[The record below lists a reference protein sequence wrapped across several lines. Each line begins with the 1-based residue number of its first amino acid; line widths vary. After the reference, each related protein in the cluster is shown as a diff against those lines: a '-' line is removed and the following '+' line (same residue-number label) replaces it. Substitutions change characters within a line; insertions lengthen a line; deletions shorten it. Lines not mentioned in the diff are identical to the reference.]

1 MNQIVKNFNNLIKKT
16 IFKVQNKTNDNFKI
30 SSFNKYLIT
39 FVCSLFLYLFYLLI
53 PTLYDKTWVQTNIE
67 SKIINEF
74 KISLNNTSNI
84 SYRILPAP
92 HFLIQDS
99 KISTNNT
106 AKLRPVAEIKNFKV
120 FLKQGNF
127 FDKEK
132 IDIKKVIISN
142 ANFSLSKQEFKLF
155 KETSNNKLS
164 NKKIKINKSNI
175 FLKNN
180 LNEIITI
187 IKINKAILFFDE
199 KQKINIINLK
209 SEIFNEP
216 FTFNFKSKNNSNLD
230 KMININAKSLKL
242 SIFDESNNKKK
253 IISGK
258 NIITFLNSTMT
269 TNYNIN
275 SGQLLFESDNT
286 KIRNPKIYYNG
297 KLSINPFDL
306 NVDINL
312 SNYKISKLLNVNSI
326 LTELIKT
333 DLLFN
338 NNISLNSTITA
349 ATNAKGEFFQNTKIH
364 IIIIDGKIN
373 FDKTKFIN
381 DKIGSLELNN
391 SNLFVENDK
400 LILNTDIKI
409 NIENSNNLFSFLQT
423 NKKSRKLIKNILIN
437 LNYDFLTKEIQFND
451 VKIDNNEVSDQL
463 LNIIGGFNDN
473 NFNNLNNS
481 RRLLNKILNSYEG

>member
-1 MNQIVKNFNNLIKKT
+1 
-16 IFKVQNKTNDNFKI
+16 
-30 SSFNKYLIT
+30 
-39 FVCSLFLYLFYLLI
+39 
-53 PTLYDKTWVQTNIE
+53 
-67 SKIINEF
+67 
-74 KISLNNTSNI
+74 
-84 SYRILPAP
+84 
-92 HFLIQDS
+92 
-99 KISTNNT
+99 
-106 AKLRPVAEIKNFKV
+106 
-120 FLKQGNF
+120 
-127 FDKEK
+127 
-132 IDIKKVIISN
+132 
-142 ANFSLSKQEFKLF
+142 
-155 KETSNNKLS
+155 
-164 NKKIKINKSNI
+164 
-175 FLKNN
+175 
-180 LNEIITI
+180 
-187 IKINKAILFFDE
+187 
-199 KQKINIINLK
+199 
-209 SEIFNEP
+209 
-216 FTFNFKSKNNSNLD
+216 
-230 KMININAKSLKL
+230 MININAKSLKL